1 MKSENAV
8 WLKISG
14 IAGIVTPVVT
24 LTFVISA
31 IASYPQFSWVENAL
45 SDLGVKPG
53 LTAPLFNYGLVVSGF
68 LALVFALGLF
78 IFFRRRI
85 LGRIGVPI
93 FILAALAFVAIGVF
107 PENVSPR
114 HYYVSVAFFVFF
126 PVSMLVLAANFF
138 VMDEVK
144 MGIFTLLVAIAAI
157 VPWVLY
163 FSIRF
168 VPGVAIPEAVS
179 ALSASVWAIVIGSK
193 MVKQASRSNV

>member
-68 LALVFALGLF
+68 LALVFASGLF

-85 LGRIGVPI
+85 LGRIGVSI

-107 PENVSPR
+107 PENVSPT
-114 HYYVSVAFFVFF
+114 HYCVSVAFFVFF
-126 PVSMLVLAANFF
+126 PVSMLVLVADFF

>member
-68 LALVFALGLF
+68 LALVFASGLF

-107 PENVSPR
+107 PENVSPP